1 MSFWK
6 KKCNEP
12 SISFDYKKFELNGHQ
27 FKVSGVPETCPHCN
41 KIVGMNVVPNLAA
54 PIMKKCV
61 RNKPREVYDKGRTRL
76 FSHSTKKKKDT
87 NP

>member
-27 FKVSGVPETCPHCN
+27 FKVCGAELSGPDYEKMC
-41 KIVGMNVVPNLAA
+41 
-54 PIMKKCV
+54 KK
-61 RNKPREVYDKGRTRL
+61 
-76 FSHSTKKKKDT
+76 
-87 NP
+87 